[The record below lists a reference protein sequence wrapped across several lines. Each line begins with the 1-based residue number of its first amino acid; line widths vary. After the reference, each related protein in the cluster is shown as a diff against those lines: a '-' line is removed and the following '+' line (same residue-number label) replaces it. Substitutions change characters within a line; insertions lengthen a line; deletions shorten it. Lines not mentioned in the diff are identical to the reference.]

1 MSAHAHSF
9 VRSLAHGG
17 DDEEK
22 AEEDRSGAI
31 GEDVLRSRVNRS
43 RIMMQTD
50 RLCCSTSLRFS
61 IDSLLQTNSVNVESE
76 SLHNSPKC
84 LSPNTTHPELNSPLN
99 AQVGPQPSLNENQNL
114 TENIHFPFS
123 SPTTTGRLLIDW
135 TNLLQ
140 SRIGFSSNLLC
151 DRNESV
157 IRTLHTDKM
166 TEEPYL
172 SQLRTKGVMQNWF
185 ELVHKYEDRAGP
197 QKCSL
202 RKHKPNRKPRTPFT
216 TQQLVSLEKKF
227 RQKQYLSIAER
238 AEFSNNLTL
247 TETQVKIW
255 FQNRRAKA
263 KRLQEVESGKYAHS
277 NSPDMHNLTSTSIV
291 NSTSNQSVSENNCL
305 LQALKNKDIR
315 PEEEIKSLGWNQVQ
329 EIRCDSVRKYS
340 QASSHFTSS
349 YEQSTNQCSPQVDRL
364 RPIPSGYFDD
374 RDVQPAD
381 DWEKTV
387 DLFEHSG
394 HQCDPLPCNRT
405 TSPPVHRTSD
415 SSLAEEKSKSAF
427 TRSAK
432 HTISYFSS
440 TNQQSTETGWPK
452 FSTDNH
458 KLDALGVA
466 VFPVLPHNHDNSFSF
481 HLPCWNGHWESTYP
495 DMIPSHALRKS
506 MEQAQR
512 SSLPLDGALKTQEL
526 VRAVHSL
533 SPVRAPSTQDIKLPP
548 CHIMAKDSS
557 ANFDHLIHEYPHLHA
572 SFLNAINIGLQKDNL
587 PLPAEQ
593 IESYWKLAEVCERI
607 GDKVSIDSSVST
619 TVSDNRF
626 WLPSNISK
634 QTLFLPEI
642 QPHSPVTS
650 ISSPL
655 SVVTVRKCDNASSG
669 DRILAP
675 M

>member
-1 MSAHAHSF
+1 MRTRLFTHW
-9 VRSLAHGG
+9 RLGG
-17 DDEEK
+17 DEEEET
-22 AEEDRSGAI
+22 EEDRSGAI
-31 GEDVLRSRVNRS
+31 GEDVLRSKVNRS
-43 RIMMQTD
+43 PIMMQTD
-50 RLCCSTSLRFS
+50 RLCCPTSLRFS
-61 IDSLLQTNSVNVESE
+61 IDSLLQTTSTNEESE
-76 SLHNSPKC
+76 SLHNSPKRM
-84 LSPNTTHPELNSPLN
+84 SPNTTHLELNSSPN
-99 AQVGPQPSLNENQNL
+99 MQVGPLPSLNENENS
-114 TENIHFPFS
+114 TENIHFPLS
-123 SPTTTGRLLIDW
+123 SPITTGRLLIDW

-140 SRIGFSSNLLC
+140 SRIGFSPNLLC

-157 IRTLHTDKM
+157 VRTVHTDKM
-166 TEEPYL
+166 TREPYL

-185 ELVHKYEDRAGP
+185 ELVHKYEDRVGP

-277 NSPDMHNLTSTSIV
+277 NSPDVHNLTAASIM
-291 NSTSNQSVSENNCL
+291 NSTSNQSGTENSCS

-315 PEEEIKSLGWNQVQ
+315 SEEELKSLGWNQVQ
-329 EIRCDSVRKYS
+329 DVPCDSITNCS
-340 QASSHFTSS
+340 QASIHFKSS
-349 YEQSTNQCSPQVDRL
+349 CEQSKNQGSPQVDNS
-364 RPIPSGYFDD
+364 RPTPSGYFDD
-374 RDVQPAD
+374 RDVQPAG

-394 HQCDPLPCNRT
+394 HQCDPLPYNRT
-405 TSPPVHRTSD
+405 ASPSVQRTSD

-440 TNQQSTETGWPK
+440 TNQQSTETVWPR

-481 HLPCWNGHWESTYP
+481 HLPCLNGHWESTYP
-495 DMIPSHALRKS
+495 GMISAHALRRS

-512 SSLPLDGALKTQEL
+512 SYFPLDSAVKPQEP
-526 VRAVHSL
+526 VPVIPSL
-533 SPVRAPSTQDIKLPP
+533 SPVRLPSTQDIKLLPY
-548 CHIMAKDSS
+548 HNKAKDSS
-557 ANFDHLIHEYPHLHA
+557 VNFDHLIHEYPHLHA

-593 IESYWKLAEVCERI
+593 IDSYWRLAEACERI
-607 GDKVSIDSSVST
+607 EEKVSVDSSVS
-619 TVSDNRF
+619 VSVDDNHF

-634 QTLFLPEI
+634 QTLCLPEI

-655 SVVTVRKCDNASSG
+655 SVVTVRKCDNVSSG
-669 DRILAP
+669 DRILAS